1 MALKIIINADDF
13 GKSHVVNEAIA
24 EALSLHVISSST
36 IMANS
41 TTWDEVHKIIDENPQ
56 ASFGVHL
63 NLTEGKA
70 MTNSEVF
77 LLQKVVDADNCFT
90 KNIRNIKHPSKEL
103 LEAVY
108 NEWDAQ
114 VNKVLNVEKINVSH
128 FDGHHHIH
136 KDFVFREILIRL
148 CRKYGIQNAR
158 NRYTS
163 PTYGARNVINTLF
176 KALSIVPGMLNIVKC
191 MEFGGE
197 PFVYMYSFM
206 EDVSWRRYVTK
217 IVHTPDFF
225 NAYETICGMLRN
237 GGIKF
242 PNDCTIEM
250 MCHPG
255 HPNYANEYE
264 MIKSNVINKYLVD
277 YKLICYKDLK

>member
-1 MALKIIINADDF
+1 MSLNIIINADDL
-13 GKSHVVNEAIA
+13 GKSHIVNEAIA

-41 TTWDEVHKIIDENPQ
+41 MTWDEVHKVVDENPQ

-77 LLQKVVDADNCFT
+77 FRQKVVDTNNCFT

-114 VNKVLNVEKINVSH
+114 INKVLNIEKINVSH

-136 KDFVFREILIRL
+136 ADYVFREILIRL
-148 CRKYGIQNAR
+148 CRKYGIQKTR
-158 NRYTS
+158 NKYTT
-163 PTYGARNVINTLF
+163 PVYGLRKVVNSLF
-176 KALSIVPGMLNIVKC
+176 KALSVVPGMLNIVKC
-191 MEFGGE
+191 MKSCGK
-197 PFVYMYSFM
+197 PFLYMYSIM
-206 EDVSWRRYVTK
+206 ENAYWRRSVNKVVY
-217 IVHTPDFF
+217 TPDYF
-225 NAYETICGMLRN
+225 NAYETFCGMLKD
-237 GGIKF
+237 GMKF
-242 PNDCTIEM
+242 PNNSVIEM

-255 HPNYANEYE
+255 HPTYAKEYD
-264 MIKSNVINKYLVD
+264 MIKSHVINRYLYD
-277 YKLICYKDLK
+277 YKLISYKELK